1 MTVREGWDYGQGG
14 VGGRNDGLTVGNVIE
29 ILVPQIPCKR
39 LQNLYISLLP
49 LLIPALLDHVSLCAA
64 DSAA

>member
-1 MTVREGWDYGQGG
+1 MGG
-14 VGGRNDGLTVGNVIE
+14 SNDGLTVDNVIE
-29 ILVPQIPCKR
+29 ILVPQTPCKR